1 MLIFPL
7 CFAPYLL
14 PCLVFL
20 VPCLFLC
27 LSCLF
32 SYVLSRLTSLVLYV
46 FLCHTCP
53 KCFRVSRALVPHVF
67 PVLHALATRV
77 SPALRAFDPC
87 MHLMLLVPCDL
98 STSYVNFINDVV
110 WKTFISFAKSL
121 HRYLRMKHVI
131 FLNSHFI
138 LLTH

>member
-7 CFAPYLL
+7 SFAPYLL
-14 PCLVFL
+14 LCLVFL

-27 LSCLF
+27 PSCLF
-32 SYVLSRLTSLVLYV
+32 SYVLSRLMSLVLYV

-53 KCFRVSRALVPHVF
+53 KCFRVSSALVPHVF

-77 SPALRAFDPC
+77 PPALRAFDPC

-98 STSYVNFINDVV
+98 STSYVHFINDVV
-110 WKTFISFAKSL
+110 LKTFISSAKSL